1 MWHNASAEVRARY
14 VRKAEMAKAEHERL
28 HPDYKYKPRKSAE
41 KKRRMTNKKRAAALA
56 VAEASRAEALARE
69 DELQNEIND
78 LPNGVHNPVNFVLD
92 DGSRMYL
99 QPQVAFGVEPTFA
112 PQFHNAFYDQYVGLP
127 DPEFMAMLAQEY
139 QYNANAEAQ
148 LNAGVMEDA
157 EDLELPQDLE
167 EN

>member
-14 VRKAEMAKAEHERL
+14 FRKAEAAKAEHERL

-56 VAEASRAEALARE
+56 VAEASHAEALARE
-69 DELQNEIND
+69 VELQNEIDN
-78 LPNGVHNPVNFVLD
+78 LPNGVHNAVDFVLD

-99 QPQVAFGVEPTFA
+99 QPQLTFGVEPAFA
-112 PQFHNAFYDQYVGLP
+112 PQYNNAFYNQYAGLP
-127 DPEFMAMLAQEY
+127 EPEFMAMLVQGY
-139 QYNANAEAQ
+139 QYEANFEGQ
-148 LNAGVMEDA
+148 IDGRVMEDA
-157 EDLELPQDLE
+157 NALEPQQGLW